1 MSREDDLAQLV
12 QRLRSA
18 AEANLTSVVLYGS
31 GVDDEFNEEHSDLNI
46 LCVVQSVDAG
56 QLRKVQPV
64 ANWWW
69 KRGHPVPLIFTL
81 GELRDAADIFAIEL
95 LDMKRRH
102 RTLFGED
109 LLPALDVPMGQHRL
123 QVERELRIS
132 VVRLRQAF
140 LKLRGRRDELSGLL
154 IASSSTFAAL
164 FRHSLIALGE
174 SAPDLRRD
182 GTEKLG
188 RYLGL
193 DVVAICAVYD
203 LREGKERASAPD
215 IEGLFARYLDEVA
228 RVAQEMDRRLA
239 AQQT

>member
-1 MSREDDLAQLV
+1 MSRETDLAELV
-12 QRLRSA
+12 RRLRKA

-31 GVDDEFNEEHSDLNI
+31 GVDDEFSEGHSDLNI
-46 LCVVQSVDAG
+46 LCVVQSADAG
-56 QLRKVQPV
+56 QLKKVQPV

-81 GELRDAADIFAIEL
+81 TELRDAADIFAIEL

-102 RTLFGED
+102 RLLLGED
-109 LLPALDVPMGQHRL
+109 FLAAFDVPMGQHRV

-140 LKLRGRRDELSGLL
+140 LKVRGRREELSDLL

-174 SAPDLRRD
+174 PAPDSRRAA
-182 GTEKLG
+182 TEQLAQVLG
-188 RYLGL
+188 FDPAAL
-193 DVVAICAVYD
+193 CAVYD
-203 LREGKERASAPD
+203 LRDGKGSASGAD
-215 IEGLFARYLDEVA
+215 MEGLFGRYLDEVG

-239 AQQT
+239 ARQS